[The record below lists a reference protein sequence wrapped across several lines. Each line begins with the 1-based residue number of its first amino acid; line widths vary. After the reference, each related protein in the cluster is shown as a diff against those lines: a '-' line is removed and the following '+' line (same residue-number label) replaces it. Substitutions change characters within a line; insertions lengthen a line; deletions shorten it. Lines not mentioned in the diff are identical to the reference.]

1 MEDRE
6 VDRSST
12 TTNQWGQ
19 SATRER
25 QVEGQ
30 GGYATIE
37 GSAKTST
44 GREAEAD
51 LVAGRGAYG
60 QPAVAGSVNTKY
72 NGNYNVAAG
81 RNPYGGWNTAV
92 AGPYGGRVTTTL
104 PSGYRTTHLLRPA
117 VLLVRRRLLPALHAP
132 WGAVLL
138 PGAGAVLRLLQQPA
152 GGGDHA
158 DGGGHSV
165 PDVAGR
171 QLQQEDDEQ

>member
-1 MEDRE
+1 MSRIAK
-6 VDRSST
+6 STKTST

-25 QVEGQ
+25 EVEGQ

-44 GREAEAD
+44 GREASAD
-51 LVAGRGAYG
+51 LVAGRNVYG

-92 AGPYGGRVTTTL
+92 AGPYGGSVTTDAAVRV
-104 PSGYRTTHLLRPA
+104 PHHHLLRPA
-117 VLLVRRRLLPALHAP
+117 VLLVRWRLLPALHAP
-132 WGAVLL
+132 RCALLL
-138 PGAGAVLRLLQQPA
+138 PRARAVLRLLRQPA
-152 GGGDHA
+152 GGRR
-158 DGGGHSV
+158 SW
-165 PDVAGR
+165 
-171 QLQQEDDEQ
+171 